1 MKKGNLIKGYC
12 LVILSAFLYG
22 CMPMLTRYVYAEGI
36 NRESVVLLR
45 NLLSLPALAL
55 VAWVQT
61 RSFKIPLK
69 SLPSISV
76 IALLGCCVTP
86 LLLYGSYQHIATGA
100 ATVFHFVYPA
110 VVVLIGLVFLGKK
123 INAGTLMAVL
133 LCVVGIC
140 LFYNPNDPLD
150 WKGGALALASGVTYA
165 AYVVLLSVFRHKEV
179 AGFKL
184 SFYVSAVCAAV
195 MLVYCLVSGQ
205 LTLPV
210 SVGGWLLCI
219 LLALVVNVGALAT
232 FQIGTFIIGGER
244 ASILSTVE
252 PLTGVIMGVLVFQ
265 ETVTPFAALGVAMVL
280 AACILIAVMDAKH
293 K

>member
-12 LVILSAFLYG
+12 FVILSAFLYG
-22 CMPMLTRYVYAEGI
+22 CMPMITTYIYAEGV

-55 VAWVQT
+55 AAWGQS

-76 IALLGCCVTP
+76 IALMGCCVTP
-86 LLLYGSYQHIATGA
+86 LLLYASYPTIGTGT
-100 ATVFHFVYPA
+100 ATVFRFVYPA
-110 VVVLIGLVFLGKK
+110 VVVLMGLIFLKKKAGKGVIG
-123 INAGTLMAVL
+123 AML
-133 LCVVGIC
+133 LCVLGIC

-150 WKGGALALASGVTYA
+150 WAGCGLALASGVTYA
-165 AYVVLLSVFRHKEV
+165 AYVVMLSGFRYKEV

-184 SFYVSAVCAAV
+184 SFYVSAVCSVV
-195 MLVYCLVSGQ
+195 MLVVCLATGC
-205 LTLPV
+205 LTLPATV
-210 SVGGWLLCI
+210 MGWILCI
-219 LLALVVNVGALAT
+219 LLAILVNVGALAA
-232 FQIGTFIIGGER
+232 FQMGTFIIGGER

-252 PLTGVIMGVLVFQ
+252 PLTGVVMGVLVFN
-265 ETVTPFAALGVAMVL
+265 EIMAPFAYLGVVFVL
-280 AACILIAVMDAKH
+280 AACILIAVMDSQK

>member
-86 LLLYGSYQHIATGA
+86 LLLYGS
-100 ATVFHFVYPA
+100 
-110 VVVLIGLVFLGKK
+110 
-123 INAGTLMAVL
+123 
-133 LCVVGIC
+133 
-140 LFYNPNDPLD
+140 
-150 WKGGALALASGVTYA
+150 
-165 AYVVLLSVFRHKEV
+165 
-179 AGFKL
+179 
-184 SFYVSAVCAAV
+184 
-195 MLVYCLVSGQ
+195 
-205 LTLPV
+205 
-210 SVGGWLLCI
+210 
-219 LLALVVNVGALAT
+219 
-232 FQIGTFIIGGER
+232 
-244 ASILSTVE
+244 
-252 PLTGVIMGVLVFQ
+252 
-265 ETVTPFAALGVAMVL
+265 
-280 AACILIAVMDAKH
+280 
-293 K
+293 